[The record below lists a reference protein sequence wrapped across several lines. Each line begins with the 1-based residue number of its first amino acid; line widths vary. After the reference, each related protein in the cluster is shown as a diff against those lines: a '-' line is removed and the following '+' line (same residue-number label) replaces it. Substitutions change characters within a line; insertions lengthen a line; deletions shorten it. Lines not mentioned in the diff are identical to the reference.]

1 MINREDWFI
10 NWFNSKYYHIL
21 YKSRNKNEAS
31 DFIQAIIS
39 TLSLKS
45 NNSVLDLGCGTGEF
59 LNNYFEMGAQCTGI
73 DIEKNF
79 KLKNK
84 KNFNLYNLDAN
95 TFLKNCKKK
104 FDIIFLFEFLE
115 HLEEG
120 DKHKL
125 FKSLIKILNKNALIF
140 VSTLNKNLLSKYL
153 AIDIAE
159 NILKLL
165 PKKTHEYD
173 LFLSPTQL
181 QTLSQKY
188 KLSLL
193 NVEGL
198 QYNPIIKSFKLSK
211 VDLVNY
217 IGALKY

>member
-1 MINREDWFI
+1 MAKYNKEYYEPLEQMMAVRHQYM
-10 NWFNSKYYHIL
+10 SKIL
-21 YKSRNKNEAS
+21 RDHTDQDIYNFFQNK
-31 DFIQAIIS
+31 Q
-39 TLSLKS
+39 
-45 NNSVLDLGCGTGEF
+45 VLDLGCGTGEF

-125 FKSLIKILNKNALIF
+125 FESLIKILNKNALIF

-181 QTLSQKY
+181 QTISQKY

-193 NVEGL
+193 NIEGL
-198 QYNPIIKSFKLSK
+198 QYNPIFKSFKLSK
-211 VDLVNY
+211 IDLVNY
-217 IGALKY
+217 IGTLKY

>member
-1 MINREDWFI
+1 MAKYNKEYYEPLEQMMAVRHQYM
-10 NWFNSKYYHIL
+10 SKIL
-21 YKSRNKNEAS
+21 RDHTNQDIYNFFKNK
-31 DFIQAIIS
+31 Q
-39 TLSLKS
+39 
-45 NNSVLDLGCGTGEF
+45 VLDLGCGTGEF

-125 FKSLIKILNKNALIF
+125 FESLIKILNKNALIF

-165 PKKTHEYD
+165 PKKTHEFD

-193 NVEGL
+193 NIEGL

>member
-1 MINREDWFI
+1 MAKYNKEYYEPLEQMMAVRHQYM
-10 NWFNSKYYHIL
+10 SKIL
-21 YKSRNKNEAS
+21 RDHTDQDIYNFFQNK
-31 DFIQAIIS
+31 Q
-39 TLSLKS
+39 
-45 NNSVLDLGCGTGEF
+45 VLDLGCGTGEF

-79 KLKNK
+79 KFKNK
-84 KNFNLYNLDAN
+84 KNFNLYNSDAN

-125 FKSLIKILNKNALIF
+125 FESLIKILNKNALIF

-165 PKKTHEYD
+165 PKKTHKYD

-193 NVEGL
+193 NIEGL

>member
-1 MINREDWFI
+1 MAKYNKEYYEPLEQMMAVRHQYM
-10 NWFNSKYYHIL
+10 SKIL
-21 YKSRNKNEAS
+21 RDHTDQDIYNFFQNK
-31 DFIQAIIS
+31 Q
-39 TLSLKS
+39 
-45 NNSVLDLGCGTGEF
+45 VLDLGCGTGEF

-115 HLEEG
+115 HLDEG

-125 FKSLIKILNKNALIF
+125 FESLIKILNKNALIF

-198 QYNPIIKSFKLSK
+198 QYNPIFKSFKLSK

>member
-1 MINREDWFI
+1 MAKYNKEYYEPLEQMMAVRHQYM
-10 NWFNSKYYHIL
+10 SKIL
-21 YKSRNKNEAS
+21 RDHTDQDIYNFFQNK
-31 DFIQAIIS
+31 Q
-39 TLSLKS
+39 
-45 NNSVLDLGCGTGEF
+45 VLDLGCGTGEF

-120 DKHKL
+120 DKDKL
-125 FKSLIKILNKNALIF
+125 FESLIKILNKNALIF

>member
-1 MINREDWFI
+1 MAKYNKEYYEPLEQMMAVRHQYM
-10 NWFNSKYYHIL
+10 SKIL
-21 YKSRNKNEAS
+21 RDHTDQDIYNFFQNK
-31 DFIQAIIS
+31 Q
-39 TLSLKS
+39 
-45 NNSVLDLGCGTGEF
+45 VLDLGCGTGEF

-115 HLEEG
+115 HLKEG

-125 FKSLIKILNKNALIF
+125 FESLIKILNKNALIF

>member
-1 MINREDWFI
+1 MAKYNKEYYEPLEQMMAVRHQYM
-10 NWFNSKYYHIL
+10 SKIL
-21 YKSRNKNEAS
+21 RDHTDQDIYNFFQNK
-31 DFIQAIIS
+31 Q
-39 TLSLKS
+39 
-45 NNSVLDLGCGTGEF
+45 VLDLGCGTGEF

-115 HLEEG
+115 HLEET

-125 FKSLIKILNKNALIF
+125 FESLIKILNKNALIF

-165 PKKTHEYD
+165 PKKTHDYN

-181 QTLSQKY
+181 QTISQKY

-193 NVEGL
+193 NIEGL
-198 QYNPIIKSFKLSK
+198 QYNPVIKSFKLSK

-217 IGALKY
+217 IGTLKY

>member
-1 MINREDWFI
+1 MAKYNKEYYEPLEQMMAVRHQYM
-10 NWFNSKYYHIL
+10 SKIL
-21 YKSRNKNEAS
+21 RDHTDQDIYNFFQNK
-31 DFIQAIIS
+31 Q
-39 TLSLKS
+39 
-45 NNSVLDLGCGTGEF
+45 VLDLGCGTGEF

-95 TFLKNCKKK
+95 TFLKYCKKK

-125 FKSLIKILNKNALIF
+125 FESLIKILNKNALIF

-165 PKKTHEYD
+165 PKKTHKYD

-211 VDLVNY
+211 FDLVNY

>member
-1 MINREDWFI
+1 MDHTDQDIYNF
-10 NWFNSKYYHIL
+10 FQ
-21 YKSRNKNEAS
+21 NK
-31 DFIQAIIS
+31 Q
-39 TLSLKS
+39 
-45 NNSVLDLGCGTGEF
+45 VLDLGCGTGEF

-125 FKSLIKILNKNALIF
+125 FESLIKILNKNALIF

>member
-1 MINREDWFI
+1 MAKYNKEYYEPLEQMMAVRHQYM
-10 NWFNSKYYHIL
+10 SKIL
-21 YKSRNKNEAS
+21 RDHTDQDIYNFFQNK
-31 DFIQAIIS
+31 Q
-39 TLSLKS
+39 
-45 NNSVLDLGCGTGEF
+45 VLDLGCGTGEF
-59 LNNYFEMGAQCTGI
+59 LNNYFEIGAQCTGI

-125 FKSLIKILNKNALIF
+125 FESLIKILNKNALIF

-181 QTLSQKY
+181 QTISQKY

-193 NVEGL
+193 NIEGL

-217 IGALKY
+217 IGTLKY

>member
-1 MINREDWFI
+1 MAKYNKEYYEPLEQMMAVRHQYM
-10 NWFNSKYYHIL
+10 SKIL
-21 YKSRNKNEAS
+21 RDHTDQDIYNFFQNK
-31 DFIQAIIS
+31 Q
-39 TLSLKS
+39 
-45 NNSVLDLGCGTGEF
+45 VLDLGCGTGEF

-165 PKKTHEYD
+165 PKKTHKYD

>member
-1 MINREDWFI
+1 MAKYNKEYYEPLEQMMAVRHQYM
-10 NWFNSKYYHIL
+10 SKIL
-21 YKSRNKNEAS
+21 RDHTDQDIYNFFQNK
-31 DFIQAIIS
+31 Q
-39 TLSLKS
+39 
-45 NNSVLDLGCGTGEF
+45 VLDLGCGTGEF

-125 FKSLIKILNKNALIF
+125 FESLIKILNKNALIF
-140 VSTLNKNLLSKYL
+140 VSTLNKNLFSKYL

-181 QTLSQKY
+181 KTLSQKY

>member
-1 MINREDWFI
+1 MAKYNKEYYEPLEQMMAVRHQYM
-10 NWFNSKYYHIL
+10 SKIL
-21 YKSRNKNEAS
+21 RDHTDQDIYNFFQNK
-31 DFIQAIIS
+31 Q
-39 TLSLKS
+39 
-45 NNSVLDLGCGTGEF
+45 VLDLGCGTGEF

-95 TFLKNCKKK
+95 TFLKYCKKK

-125 FKSLIKILNKNALIF
+125 FESLIKILNKDALIF

-198 QYNPIIKSFKLSK
+198 QYNPIFKSFKLSK

>member
-1 MINREDWFI
+1 MAKYNKEYYEPLEQMMAVRHQYM
-10 NWFNSKYYHIL
+10 SKIL
-21 YKSRNKNEAS
+21 RDLTDQDIYNFFQNK
-31 DFIQAIIS
+31 Q
-39 TLSLKS
+39 
-45 NNSVLDLGCGTGEF
+45 VLDLGCGTGEF

-125 FKSLIKILNKNALIF
+125 FESLIKILNKNALIF

-193 NVEGL
+193 NIEGL

>member
-1 MINREDWFI
+1 MAKYNKEYYEPLEQMMAVRHQYM
-10 NWFNSKYYHIL
+10 SKIL
-21 YKSRNKNEAS
+21 RDHTDQDIYNFFQNK
-31 DFIQAIIS
+31 Q
-39 TLSLKS
+39 
-45 NNSVLDLGCGTGEF
+45 VLDLGCGTGEF

-84 KNFNLYNLDAN
+84 KNLNLYNLDAN
-95 TFLKNCKKK
+95 TFLEKCKKK

-125 FKSLIKILNKNALIF
+125 FESLIKILNKNALIF

-165 PKKTHEYD
+165 PKKTHKYD

-198 QYNPIIKSFKLSK
+198 QYNPITKSFKLSK

>member
-1 MINREDWFI
+1 MAKYNKEYYEPLEQMMAVRHQYM
-10 NWFNSKYYHIL
+10 SKIL
-21 YKSRNKNEAS
+21 RDHTDQDIYNFFQNK
-31 DFIQAIIS
+31 Q
-39 TLSLKS
+39 
-45 NNSVLDLGCGTGEF
+45 VLDLGCGTGEF

-115 HLEEG
+115 HLEER

-125 FKSLIKILNKNALIF
+125 FESVIKILNKNALIF